1 MKHLSPHQRLGLE
14 DLLGD
19 LWHARRS
26 GDLGR
31 LALLSY
37 YEVRR
42 WARMAGEVGLAEHS
56 SELVT
61 ECPHPDRKSFLVQVD
76 KLIAELEQL
85 LNGEGGPIPCEPG
98 KLPQPVCDLARTAH

>member
-1 MKHLSPHQRLGLE
+1 MRHLSPHQRLGLE

-31 LALLSY
+31 LALVSY

-42 WARMAGEVGLAEHS
+42 WARMAGEAGLAEHS
-56 SELVT
+56 SLLVT
-61 ECPHPDRKSFLVQVD
+61 ECPHPDRESFLAQVD
-76 KLIAELEQL
+76 GLIGELEQVL
-85 LNGEGGPIPCEPG
+85 HDDEGPISSVPG
-98 KLPQPVCDLARTAH
+98 QVPQTVREMARTPH